1 MNAPKPPAEVERLTK
16 IRAAYSKAKACSVLG
31 VVFAVTGFFLFASL
45 FQQRVAPDPISA
57 LSDPSTLLLVVFPFV
72 PAIVLSFVARRYE
85 KRYLALLEK
94 Q

>member
-1 MNAPKPPAEVERLTK
+1 MNTPKSAVDNDRAML
-16 IRAAYSKAKACSVLG
+16 IRTAYSKAKACSMLG

-45 FQQRVAPDPISA
+45 FWQRVAPDPLKA
-57 LSDPSTLLLVVFPFV
+57 LEDPSTLLIVVFPFV
-72 PAIVLSFVARRYE
+72 PAMVLSLVARRYE